1 MNYVVNKIIAGLKIS
16 KPDRVEL
23 NKFLDRPD
31 IQKILN
37 SDEADRIARSRELIA
52 KKAELPAAFKKA
64 KAEAEKI
71 AAAAVARFDAAEAEF
86 YAARKARSE
95 AWLVATGVDHR
106 LGMEIKAID
115 EELRAA
121 ADPRLNEYR
130 AEIRN
135 LEYRARVADQYWMA
149 KEERETE
156 AMFGSRKYVVDV
168 LVNNMEDVEAARE
181 ALAKTRTDLDAM
193 QLAAMTT
200 AEVTAALRKMT
211 DDLIPVL
218 RKLDGMNPPWLDEF
232 NEVRPPNEDGKPA
245 YPHPLDAPQY

>member
-1 MNYVVNKIIAGLKIS
+1 MNHVVNKLFNSLKIS
-16 KPDRVEL
+16 KHDRVEL
-23 NKFLDRPD
+23 KKFIDQPD

-37 SDEADRIARSRELIA
+37 SDEVGRIARSRELIA
-52 KKAELPAAFKKA
+52 QKTALPAKYEKA
-64 KAEAEKI
+64 IADAEKV
-71 AAAAVARFDAAEAEF
+71 AVAAVARFDAAETEF
-86 YAARKARSE
+86 YAARKARSD
-95 AWLVATGVDHR
+95 AWLVCSGIKHS

-121 ADPRLNEYR
+121 ADPRLVEYR
-130 AEIRN
+130 AAIGN
-135 LEYRARVADQYWMA
+135 LESRARVADKYWMG

-156 AMFGSRKYVVDV
+156 GMFNNVKYVVDV
-168 LVNNMEDVEAARE
+168 LMNNMEDVNAARD
-181 ALAKTRTDLDAM
+181 ALENVRIDLEAM

-218 RKLDGMNPPWLDEF
+218 NKLNGINPPWIDEF